1 MFFSELGIL
10 FTAAQRSQW
19 WVVAIFSITLCV
31 VFVGVMTAMLPM
43 VFGPP
48 PENLKAH
55 RPDEERWRNRTMLAA
70 ASVLLG
76 LGFTLG
82 SYQPE
87 FVRNALQQA
96 AATLT
101 IPVSPPETALAQA
114 TGALP

>member
-1 MFFSELGIL
+1 
-10 FTAAQRSQW
+10 
-19 WVVAIFSITLCV
+19 
-31 VFVGVMTAMLPM
+31 
-43 VFGPP
+43 
-48 PENLKAH
+48 
-55 RPDEERWRNRTMLAA
+55 MLAA